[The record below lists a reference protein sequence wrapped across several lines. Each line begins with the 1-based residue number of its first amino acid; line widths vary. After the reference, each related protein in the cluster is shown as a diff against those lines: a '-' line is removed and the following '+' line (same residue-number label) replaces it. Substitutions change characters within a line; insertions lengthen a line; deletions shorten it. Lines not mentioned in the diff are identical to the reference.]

1 MPATPFYLSVTANV
15 FCCGNYNSAKVGM
28 STLNYIK
35 ERIYWPFGYGT
46 VIRKHFSC
54 KKFRAGI

>member
-1 MPATPFYLSVTANV
+1 VTANV

-46 VIRKHFSC
+46 VIENIFLVKNS
-54 KKFRAGI
+54 GQVYD

>member
-1 MPATPFYLSVTANV
+1 MPATPFYRSVTAHV
-15 FCCGNYNSAKVGM
+15 VCGGAYNSAKVGM